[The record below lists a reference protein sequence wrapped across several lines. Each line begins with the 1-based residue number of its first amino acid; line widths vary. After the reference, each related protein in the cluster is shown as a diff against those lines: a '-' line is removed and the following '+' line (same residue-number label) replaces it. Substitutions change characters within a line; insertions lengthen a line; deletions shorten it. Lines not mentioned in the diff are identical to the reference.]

1 MNTRNRIA
9 SFFAVASLALGAPLL
24 VSAQDAAP
32 PAGGQCEHGRGGHG
46 GRRGGRGNPEERVA
60 RMQQHLNLDA
70 AQTAAVRTIVAEAHA
85 QHEALRNERLT
96 EDERRARH
104 QAIMASSG
112 QRIRALLRA
121 DQQARFDEHVARMRA
136 HRGEGGRG
144 RGHGRGGRG
153 AGPNPGGP
161 RQAQGI

>member
-9 SFFAVASLALGAPLL
+9 TFFAVASLALGAPFLA
-24 VSAQDAAP
+24 SAQDAAP
-32 PAGGQCEHGRGGHG
+32 PAGGHCEHGRGGHG
-46 GRRGGRGNPEERVA
+46 GRHGGPGRGNPEEHIA

-70 AQTAAVRTIVAEAHA
+70 AQTAAVRTIVTEAHA

-104 QAIMASSG
+104 QAIMEASG

-144 RGHGRGGRG
+144 HGRG
-153 AGPNPGGP
+153 AGPNPGAP
-161 RQAQGI
+161 RQAPGI

>member
-1 MNTRNRIA
+1 MNTKNRIA
-9 SFFAVASLALGAPLL
+9 TFFTVATLALGAPLL

-32 PAGGQCEHGRGGHG
+32 PSGGHCEHGRGGHG
-46 GRRGGRGNPEERVA
+46 GRHGGPGRNPEEHVA

-70 AQTAAVRTIVAEAHA
+70 AQTAAVRQIVTEAHA

-104 QAIMASSG
+104 HAIMEASG

-136 HRGEGGRG
+136 HREGGGEGGH
-144 RGHGRGGRG
+144 RGHGGPRGS
-153 AGPNPGGP
+153 AP
-161 RQAQGI
+161 RQAPGI